1 MNSITTSLQPSAKPR
16 SRLRR
21 PDARTWLATGQWLV
35 TLLLCA
41 FLIVPVVMS
50 IMAGLT
56 VNYFKGVSSGLT
68 LRWLGEV
75 WTQYHSSVFLSLE
88 VAAATLLITLLT
100 GVPAG
105 YVLARSK
112 TRLSRIIEEFL
123 VLPIALPG
131 LASALALLV
140 VYGGFTMFRMS
151 VAFIVVGHVVFTLP
165 FMVRA
170 VAAVCASSDL
180 RTLEEGA
187 ASLGASFFRR
197 FVTIVL
203 PNARPGIVAGALAVL
218 TLSIGEFNLTWMLHT
233 PDTKTLPVGLADTYA
248 SLRIEIGS
256 AYTILFFIMT
266 MPLLVA
272 MQWLGVDATGQR
284 SAAKKTHRGTSFEV
298 HQAMKLA
305 SVPITL
311 TQCAKTFRGT
321 RVLEPLD
328 LHIDAG
334 ETLVLL
340 GPSGCGKTTTLRM
353 IAGLETPDA
362 GGRIAFGDDDVTA
375 LPIEK
380 RQVGMVFQ
388 SYALFPNLTVRGN
401 ISYGLKIKR
410 VPAETARQRV
420 DELLGMM
427 RLTAHA
433 DKPIDQLSGGQRQR
447 VALARALAVQP
458 RVLLLDEPLTA
469 LDARLRDTLRSEMN
483 TLLRDLGITTVYVT
497 HDQAEA
503 MELGDRI
510 VVMSAGR
517 IEQIGSP
524 REIYYRPANRTVA
537 QFVGTINRL
546 AGERRD
552 GMLSTTGGTVPL
564 PAGSV
569 HANSAHEIFFRP
581 EDAYLA
587 DPAHAQLRGHIES
600 TAFLGE
606 RTRLTIGGAAPD
618 ALLIDVAGRVE
629 LARGTPVGI
638 SIAQDA
644 LIALS

>member
-1 MNSITTSLQPSAKPR
+1 
-16 SRLRR
+16 
-21 PDARTWLATGQWLV
+21 
-35 TLLLCA
+35 
-41 FLIVPVVMS
+41 
-50 IMAGLT
+50 
-56 VNYFKGVSSGLT
+56 
-68 LRWLGEV
+68 
-75 WTQYHSSVFLSLE
+75 
-88 VAAATLLITLLT
+88 
-100 GVPAG
+100 
-105 YVLARSK
+105 
-112 TRLSRIIEEFL
+112 
-123 VLPIALPG
+123 
-131 LASALALLV
+131 
-140 VYGGFTMFRMS
+140 
-151 VAFIVVGHVVFTLP
+151 
-165 FMVRA
+165 
-170 VAAVCASSDL
+170 
-180 RTLEEGA
+180 
-187 ASLGASFFRR
+187 
-197 FVTIVL
+197 
-203 PNARPGIVAGALAVL
+203 
-218 TLSIGEFNLTWMLHT
+218 
-233 PDTKTLPVGLADTYA
+233 
-248 SLRIEIGS
+248 
-256 AYTILFFIMT
+256 
-266 MPLLVA
+266 
-272 MQWLGVDATGQR
+272 
-284 SAAKKTHRGTSFEV
+284 
-298 HQAMKLA
+298 MKLA

-401 ISYGLKIKR
+401 IGYGLKIKR
-410 VPAETARQRV
+410 VPTETARQRV

-469 LDARLRDTLRSEMN
+469 LDARLRDALRSEMN
-483 TLLRDLGITTVYVT
+483 TLLRELGITTVYVT

-552 GMLSTTGGTVPL
+552 GMLTTTGGAVPL
-564 PAGSV
+564 PAGST

-606 RTRLTIGGAAPD
+606 RTRLTVGGAAPD

>member
-1 MNSITTSLQPSAKPR
+1 
-16 SRLRR
+16 
-21 PDARTWLATGQWLV
+21 
-35 TLLLCA
+35 
-41 FLIVPVVMS
+41 
-50 IMAGLT
+50 
-56 VNYFKGVSSGLT
+56 
-68 LRWLGEV
+68 
-75 WTQYHSSVFLSLE
+75 
-88 VAAATLLITLLT
+88 
-100 GVPAG
+100 
-105 YVLARSK
+105 
-112 TRLSRIIEEFL
+112 
-123 VLPIALPG
+123 
-131 LASALALLV
+131 
-140 VYGGFTMFRMS
+140 
-151 VAFIVVGHVVFTLP
+151 
-165 FMVRA
+165 
-170 VAAVCASSDL
+170 
-180 RTLEEGA
+180 
-187 ASLGASFFRR
+187 
-197 FVTIVL
+197 
-203 PNARPGIVAGALAVL
+203 
-218 TLSIGEFNLTWMLHT
+218 
-233 PDTKTLPVGLADTYA
+233 
-248 SLRIEIGS
+248 
-256 AYTILFFIMT
+256 
-266 MPLLVA
+266 
-272 MQWLGVDATGQR
+272 
-284 SAAKKTHRGTSFEV
+284 
-298 HQAMKLA
+298 MKLA

-328 LHIDAG
+328 LQIGAG

-362 GGRIAFGDDDVTA
+362 GGRIAFGDEDVTA

-401 ISYGLKIKR
+401 IGYGLKIKR

-420 DELLGMM
+420 DELLAMM

-483 TLLRDLGITTVYVT
+483 TLLRELGITTVYVT

-546 AGERRD
+546 AGEQRD
-552 GMLSTTGGTVPL
+552 GMLTTAGGAVPL
-564 PAGSV
+564 PSNRAR
-569 HANSAHEIFFRP
+569 ASAAQEFFFRP

-587 DPAHAQLRGHIES
+587 DPASAQLRGSIES

-618 ALLIDVAGRVE
+618 PLLVDVAGRVE

-638 SIAQDA
+638 SIERDA

>member
-1 MNSITTSLQPSAKPR
+1 
-16 SRLRR
+16 
-21 PDARTWLATGQWLV
+21 
-35 TLLLCA
+35 
-41 FLIVPVVMS
+41 
-50 IMAGLT
+50 
-56 VNYFKGVSSGLT
+56 
-68 LRWLGEV
+68 
-75 WTQYHSSVFLSLE
+75 
-88 VAAATLLITLLT
+88 
-100 GVPAG
+100 
-105 YVLARSK
+105 
-112 TRLSRIIEEFL
+112 
-123 VLPIALPG
+123 
-131 LASALALLV
+131 
-140 VYGGFTMFRMS
+140 
-151 VAFIVVGHVVFTLP
+151 
-165 FMVRA
+165 
-170 VAAVCASSDL
+170 
-180 RTLEEGA
+180 
-187 ASLGASFFRR
+187 
-197 FVTIVL
+197 
-203 PNARPGIVAGALAVL
+203 
-218 TLSIGEFNLTWMLHT
+218 
-233 PDTKTLPVGLADTYA
+233 
-248 SLRIEIGS
+248 
-256 AYTILFFIMT
+256 
-266 MPLLVA
+266 
-272 MQWLGVDATGQR
+272 
-284 SAAKKTHRGTSFEV
+284 
-298 HQAMKLA
+298 MKLI

-328 LHIDAG
+328 LAIGAG

-380 RQVGMVFQ
+380 RAVGMVFQ

-401 ISYGLKIKR
+401 IGYGLKIRR
-410 VPAETARQRV
+410 VPAALARQRV

-433 DKPIDQLSGGQRQR
+433 DKPVDQLSGGQRQR

-469 LDARLRDTLRSEMN
+469 LDARLRDTLRGEMN
-483 TLLRDLGITTVYVT
+483 ALLRELGITTVYVT

-517 IEQIGSP
+517 IEQTGSP
-524 REIYYRPANRTVA
+524 RDIYYRPANRTVA

-552 GMLSTTGGTVPL
+552 GMLTTAGGAVPL
-564 PAGSV
+564 PAHVVTQAVTQVS
-569 HANSAHEIFFRP
+569 ANTAPATGVHEIFFRP
-581 EDAYLA
+581 EDARLA
-587 DPAHAQLRGHIES
+587 DPASAQLRGHVES

-606 RTRLTIGGAAPD
+606 RTRLTIGGAAPEP
-618 ALLIDVAGRVE
+618 LFVDVAGRIE

-638 SIAQDA
+638 SIEQDA

>member
-1 MNSITTSLQPSAKPR
+1 
-16 SRLRR
+16 
-21 PDARTWLATGQWLV
+21 
-35 TLLLCA
+35 
-41 FLIVPVVMS
+41 
-50 IMAGLT
+50 
-56 VNYFKGVSSGLT
+56 
-68 LRWLGEV
+68 
-75 WTQYHSSVFLSLE
+75 
-88 VAAATLLITLLT
+88 
-100 GVPAG
+100 
-105 YVLARSK
+105 
-112 TRLSRIIEEFL
+112 
-123 VLPIALPG
+123 
-131 LASALALLV
+131 
-140 VYGGFTMFRMS
+140 
-151 VAFIVVGHVVFTLP
+151 
-165 FMVRA
+165 
-170 VAAVCASSDL
+170 
-180 RTLEEGA
+180 
-187 ASLGASFFRR
+187 
-197 FVTIVL
+197 
-203 PNARPGIVAGALAVL
+203 
-218 TLSIGEFNLTWMLHT
+218 
-233 PDTKTLPVGLADTYA
+233 
-248 SLRIEIGS
+248 
-256 AYTILFFIMT
+256 
-266 MPLLVA
+266 
-272 MQWLGVDATGQR
+272 
-284 SAAKKTHRGTSFEV
+284 
-298 HQAMKLA
+298 MKLA

-388 SYALFPNLTVRGN
+388 SYALIPNLTVRGN
-401 ISYGLKIKR
+401 IGYGLKIKR
-410 VPAETARQRV
+410 MPVETTRQRV

-483 TLLRDLGITTVYVT
+483 TLLRELGITTVYVT

-546 AGERRD
+546 AGERRE
-552 GMLSTTGGTVPL
+552 GMLTTTGGAVPL
-564 PAGSV
+564 PAGSM

>member
-1 MNSITTSLQPSAKPR
+1 
-16 SRLRR
+16 
-21 PDARTWLATGQWLV
+21 
-35 TLLLCA
+35 
-41 FLIVPVVMS
+41 
-50 IMAGLT
+50 
-56 VNYFKGVSSGLT
+56 
-68 LRWLGEV
+68 
-75 WTQYHSSVFLSLE
+75 
-88 VAAATLLITLLT
+88 
-100 GVPAG
+100 
-105 YVLARSK
+105 
-112 TRLSRIIEEFL
+112 
-123 VLPIALPG
+123 
-131 LASALALLV
+131 
-140 VYGGFTMFRMS
+140 
-151 VAFIVVGHVVFTLP
+151 
-165 FMVRA
+165 
-170 VAAVCASSDL
+170 
-180 RTLEEGA
+180 
-187 ASLGASFFRR
+187 
-197 FVTIVL
+197 
-203 PNARPGIVAGALAVL
+203 
-218 TLSIGEFNLTWMLHT
+218 
-233 PDTKTLPVGLADTYA
+233 
-248 SLRIEIGS
+248 
-256 AYTILFFIMT
+256 
-266 MPLLVA
+266 
-272 MQWLGVDATGQR
+272 
-284 SAAKKTHRGTSFEV
+284 
-298 HQAMKLA
+298 MKLA

-362 GGRIAFGDDDVTA
+362 GGRIAFGEDDVTA

-401 ISYGLKIKR
+401 IGYGLKIKR

-447 VALARALAVQP
+447 VALGRALAVQP

-469 LDARLRDTLRSEMN
+469 LDARLRDALRSEMN
-483 TLLRDLGITTVYVT
+483 TLLRELGITTVYVT

-552 GMLSTTGGTVPL
+552 GMLTTTGGAVPL
-564 PAGSV
+564 PAGSA

-587 DPAHAQLRGHIES
+587 DPAHAQLLGHIES

-606 RTRLTIGGAAPD
+606 RTRLTVGGAAPD